1 MKETFYFPHDY
12 NSSEDE
18 KILKLL
24 SVLGWEGYGLYWG
37 IIEKLASSS
46 EAKLKLSDLEYI
58 AFGMRTQCERITNV
72 VRDYN
77 LFIIEGDYFWSN
89 RLVAFFKEKEK
100 KSAKA
105 KESAK
110 VRWASEANKNANAS
124 KNDAIKERKGKEKKG
139 KERENTSFK
148 KRGELLAFGE
158 EGEIKLSKEE
168 HLKLCTSIGR
178 RNANK
183 YIQAIENWKLAKG
196 KSYKNDY
203 RGILG
208 WIKNDKEAGKLR
220 INWEDFMEEDF
231 ESKTDYEKIINK
243 YQT

>member
-124 KNDAIKERKGKEKKG
+124 KNDAIKERKGKERKR
-139 KERENTSFK
+139 EREH
-148 KRGELLAFGE
+148 
-158 EGEIKLSKEE
+158 KL
-168 HLKLCTSIGR
+168 
-178 RNANK
+178 
-183 YIQAIENWKLAKG
+183 
-196 KSYKNDY
+196 
-203 RGILG
+203 
-208 WIKNDKEAGKLR
+208 
-220 INWEDFMEEDF
+220 
-231 ESKTDYEKIINK
+231 
-243 YQT
+243 